1 MDPCAHHFD
10 PRLRPPSGPAAG
22 ACLPAQ
28 QTSSLTSSSPSCPA
42 RHLPAQQT
50 PSPTWPASFLPAPEA
65 RVAGAGVRSAARRVP
80 DLGLPGAQGGRS
92 GTQEAFTAEQ
102 HPGPYP
108 PPGLPATA
116 CPPCA
121 PSAPRPRPVCA
132 PSAPQ
137 ASGGDTA
144 HRTRR
149 SLPPAPRPQPVGGG
163 HGGGSAQTG
172 RRPAVFRTRHPAG
185 ATRGGGCLRH
195 PDLQAT
201 PRKLRATGYALGLR
215 LSVSSSHCLKSLPG
229 ERGGHTPAPRTP
241 HPAPCTHT
249 HTPHPAP
256 APAPHTRTPHPAPA
270 PRTCTGTPHPHPH
283 SAPRTPHPH
292 PHPRPPRPPLCRA
305 RGAVPAAQSPRRIIR
320 ELGGWFN

>member
-1 MDPCAHHFD
+1 MDPCADHFD

-42 RHLPAQQT
+42 RHLPAQET
-50 PSPTWPASFLPAPEA
+50 PSPTRPAAFPPTPEA
-65 RVAGAGVRSAARRVP
+65 RVAGAGVRSAARGVP

-137 ASGGDTA
+137 ASGG
-144 HRTRR
+144 
-149 SLPPAPRPQPVGGG
+149 G
-163 HGGGSAQTG
+163 HGTQDPPL
-172 RRPAVFRTRHPAG
+172 PAAG
-185 ATRGGGCLRH
+185 APAAARGGRSRRGV
-195 PDLQAT
+195 
-201 PRKLRATGYALGLR
+201 RADWSA
-215 LSVSSSHCLKSLPG
+215 S
-229 ERGGHTPAPRTP
+229 RGF
-241 HPAPCTHT
+241 
-249 HTPHPAP
+249 
-256 APAPHTRTPHPAPA
+256 PHTTSGRCHTRWRMFAAPGPSGDSTETA
-270 PRTCTGTPHPHPH
+270 RDRLRFGSEVKRVQQPL
-283 SAPRTPHPH
+283 SED
-292 PHPRPPRPPLCRA
+292 PP
-305 RGAVPAAQSPRRIIR
+305 
-320 ELGGWFN
+320 W

>member
-144 HRTRR
+144 PRTRR

-229 ERGGHTPAPRTP
+229 ERGGHTPAPHTP
-241 HPAPCTHT
+241 HPAPTPRTRTLHPAPRT
-249 HTPHPAP
+249 RTPHPHRHPTPTPTLRTPHPAP
-256 APAPHTRTPHPAPA
+256 APAPAA
-270 PRTCTGTPHPHPH
+270 
-283 SAPRTPHPH
+283 SAAASLPS
-292 PHPRPPRPPLCRA
+292 A
-305 RGAVPAAQSPRRIIR
+305 RGCSRRAEPPAHYTGARR
-320 ELGGWFN
+320 LV

>member
-1 MDPCAHHFD
+1 MDPCADHFD

-121 PSAPRPRPVCA
+121 PSAPRLHPRRVGWTRHAGPAA
-132 PSAPQ
+132 PC
-137 ASGGDTA
+137 
-144 HRTRR
+144 R
-149 SLPPAPRPQPVGGG
+149 
-163 HGGGSAQTG
+163 
-172 RRPAVFRTRHPAG
+172 RRPGRSPWGAVTEG
-185 ATRGGGCLRH
+185 V
-195 PDLQAT
+195 
-201 PRKLRATGYALGLR
+201 PRR
-215 LSVSSSHCLKSLPG
+215 LVG
-229 ERGGHTPAPRTP
+229 VPRFSAHDIRQVP
-241 HPAPCTHT
+241 HAVADVCG
-249 HTPHPAP
+249 
-256 APAPHTRTPHPAPA
+256 TRTFRRLHGN
-270 PRTCTGTPHPHPH
+270 C
-283 SAPRTPHPH
+283 
-292 PHPRPPRPPLCRA
+292 A
-305 RGAVPAAQSPRRIIR
+305 RQVT
-320 ELGGWFN
+320 LWV